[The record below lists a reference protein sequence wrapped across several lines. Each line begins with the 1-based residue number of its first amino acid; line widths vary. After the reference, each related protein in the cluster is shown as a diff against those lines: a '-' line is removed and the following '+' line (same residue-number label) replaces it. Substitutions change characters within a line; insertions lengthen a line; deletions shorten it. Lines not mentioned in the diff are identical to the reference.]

1 MNDNLNDPRKPL
13 CNAHPS
19 RAFSLLFLIIVFGV
33 LTLLSLL
40 SGCGHN
46 QCVYLDGTEFSLG
59 GAVVWRTGKILTV
72 NCREQATTKVNTNAT
87 AKENGSTAT
96 TDVIF
101 SIADQKNGYN
111 TLKIEK
117 EE

>member
-1 MNDNLNDPRKPL
+1 MNDNLNYPRKPL
-13 CNAHPS
+13 NDAHPS
-19 RAFSLLFLIIVFGV
+19 RGFSLLFLILVFGV

-40 SGCGHN
+40 TGCGHN

-59 GAVVWRTGKILTV
+59 GAIIWRTGKILSV
-72 NCREQATTKVNTNAT
+72 NCREQATTKVNTNAV
-87 AKENGSTAT
+87 AKEKESTAT

-111 TLKIEK
+111 TLQTEK

>member
-13 CNAHPS
+13 SDAHPS

-40 SGCGHN
+40 TGCGHN

-59 GAVVWRTGKILTV
+59 GAVVWRTGKILSV
-72 NCREQATTKVNTNAT
+72 NCREQATTKVNTNAV
-87 AKENGSTAT
+87 AKEKESTVT
-96 TDVIF
+96 TDIEF

-111 TLKIEK
+111 TLQTGK